1 VRLILQ
7 DYTSTQHLLF
17 LQSLH
22 QSKLPHGLCLQHR
35 ELAIQIAEQF
45 EALGSV
51 IRARSVVIVG
61 GVDVMEQSIALAK
74 KVQPFKLHTRT

>member
-1 VRLILQ
+1 M
-7 DYTSTQHLLF
+7 
-17 LQSLH
+17 
-22 QSKLPHGLCLQHR
+22 
-35 ELAIQIAEQF
+35 AIQIAEQF

-74 KVQPFKLHTRT
+74 KVTNRFNSTRAYATIDRTQLT